1 MKKNKEIVNITKEE
15 LIKLLVSVEKASFT
29 QLVTE
34 TEVRMNKTGN
44 PYNKIIKKSVG
55 KFLIGG
61 DYMLRVI
68 NEGKK
73 EGIETSFETEE
84 SKLGKHISK
93 CVLYN
98 EKLDKH
104 YLQCEY
110 FTEVPPKVE
119 YFYEGNPI
127 EKVLFES
134 WLTKKTESTKQ
145 PQERK
150 VKIVSYNINNIKE
163 ISLNGNKYV
172 L

>member
-1 MKKNKEIVNITKEE
+1 MKKNKEIVQITKEE
-15 LIKLLVSVEKASFT
+15 LIKLLVSVEKVLFT

-34 TEVRMNKTGN
+34 TEVRMKKTGN
-44 PYNKIIKKSVG
+44 PFNKIIKRSVG
-55 KFLIGG
+55 RFLIGS

-73 EGIETSFETEE
+73 EGIDTQFEVDEN
-84 SKLGKHISK
+84 KVGKHISK

-104 YLQCEY
+104 YLMCEY
-110 FTEVPPKVE
+110 FDEVPPKVE

-127 EKVLFES
+127 EKMLFES
-134 WLTKKTESTKQ
+134 YMYQRSESQKQ

-150 VKIVSYNINNIKE
+150 VKVVSYNIDNIKE
-163 ISLNGNKYV
+163 ISLNKVKYV

>member
-1 MKKNKEIVNITKEE
+1 MKKNKEIVQVTNEE
-15 LIKLLVSVEKASFT
+15 LIKVLVSVEKVTFT

-34 TEVRMNKTGN
+34 TEVRMKKTGN
-44 PYNKIIKKSVG
+44 PFNKIIKKSIG

-61 DYMLRVI
+61 NYVTRII

-73 EGIETSFETEE
+73 EGIDIQFEVDEN
-84 SKLGKHISK
+84 KIGKHISK

-104 YLQCEY
+104 YLMCEY
-110 FTEVPPKVE
+110 FDETPPKVE

-134 WLTKKTESTKQ
+134 YMYQKSESSKQ

-150 VKIVSYNINNIKE
+150 VKVVSYNIDNIKE
-163 ISLNGNKYV
+163 ISLNGVKYV
-172 L
+172 K